1 MQSIV
6 IDVKV
11 IELSGLLV
19 VEVARSAAEDH
30 ISLTMSLDSLTS
42 ISISKVLSVSI
53 LDQDLKA
60 AASAADSFQKCK
72 VGEHYVVALPPRRGV
87 ISVIGKRE
95 R

>member
-1 MQSIV
+1 M

-53 LDQDLKA
+53 LDQ
-60 AASAADSFQKCK
+60 
-72 VGEHYVVALPPRRGV
+72 VYRLPPLPPTSLTPDDLMLG
-87 ISVIGKRE
+87 
-95 R
+95 